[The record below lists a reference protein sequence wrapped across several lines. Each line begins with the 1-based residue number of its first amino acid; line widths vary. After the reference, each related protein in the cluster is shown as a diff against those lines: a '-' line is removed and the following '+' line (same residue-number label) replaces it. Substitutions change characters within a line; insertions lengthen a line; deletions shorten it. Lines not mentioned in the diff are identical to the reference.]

1 MTPELE
7 KKLNKTAVNIWYTSF
22 RKAIINIRPSSS
34 EEDKEGAAQNCFF
47 DVIGKGI
54 PIDDVHTLRM
64 PFSSGWY
71 LNLTNDI
78 DSPTICWHIDVY
90 KNKKDKQ

>member
-1 MTPELE
+1 M
-7 KKLNKTAVNIWYTSF
+7 NIWYASF
-22 RKAIINIRPSSS
+22 RKAIFKIRPSSS
-34 EEDKEGAAQNCFF
+34 EEDKEEAAQSCFL
-47 DVIGKGI
+47 DVMNKGI
-54 PIDDVHTLRM
+54 PIDDTHTLRI

-90 KNKKDKQ
+90 KNKKGKQ